1 MPNTRSAEKQLRK
14 SLKRRLRN
22 QVYRT
27 RARNLVKRVLRALE
41 AGDVESARSL
51 LPKAYAAIDKAE
63 KVGVFHRNTA
73 ARYKSRIARRLA
85 EAQKA
90 ARPAA

>member
-22 QVYRT
+22 RFYRT
-27 RARNLVKRVLRALE
+27 RARNLIKEVLRYLA

-85 EAQKA
+85 AAQGV